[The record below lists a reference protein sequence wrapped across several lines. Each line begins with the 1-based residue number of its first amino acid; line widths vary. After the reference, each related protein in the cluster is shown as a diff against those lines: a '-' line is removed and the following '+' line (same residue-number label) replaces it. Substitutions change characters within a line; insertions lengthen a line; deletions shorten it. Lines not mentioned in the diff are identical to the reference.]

1 MRLLISIQPLRSHHL
16 SRIPLDVAAP
26 FVLYCTIL
34 YKPTEKEVTMRE
46 QEPMTQ
52 TLKASE
58 ARQNFSQLINQVF
71 KGETRVLVEKSGIP
85 VAAIISAEDLK
96 RLTQLEAEWNRDFA
110 VIDEIRD
117 AFKEVPDDEL
127 EREVARAV
135 VSARGRIRAESR
147 GAR

>member
-1 MRLLISIQPLRSHHL
+1 
-16 SRIPLDVAAP
+16 
-26 FVLYCTIL
+26 
-34 YKPTEKEVTMRE
+34 MRE